1 MSQRR
6 YTANDINDDALDE
19 LYANANEGWRRSDR
33 WKERALKAEAAV
45 ARLTGWCD
53 ELDEYMQVVV
63 KDTTSKHPIAEN
75 VRQHLAEPEE
85 TSTK

>member
-19 LYANANEGWRRSDR
+19 LYANANEGWRRGDR

-53 ELDEYMQVVV
+53 DLDEYMQVVV
-63 KDTTSKHPIAEN
+63 KDTTSKHPIAET